1 MSAAKLLV
9 SNALIKLIQDDE
21 TTWQTKNIAAVTTTA
36 EEIPFTVSS
45 PIKPLIP
52 KEKGEW
58 GKTFLIYLIVA
69 TFGMVAFEKP
79 LTGMVLGFVAIVFH
93 RIYKKFHR
101 SGELAKWK
109 VSAQKTSLLYEEWD
123 RIRKMPGLIHSLII
137 TTTAGTHTMMQS
149 LDVRDIKAASDLIQ
163 SAMAGNLDEAKEI
176 EFSYKVRN
184 NKNMLELK
192 NIEFGKAEKKLL

>member
-45 PIKPLIP
+45 PVKPEIP

-58 GKTFLIYLIVA
+58 GKTFLIYLIVG
-69 TFGMVAFEKP
+69 TFGTVALEKP
-79 LTGMVLGFVAIVFH
+79 LTGMILGLVAIIAH
-93 RIYKKFHR
+93 RIYKKFQR
-101 SGELAKWK
+101 NEVLAKWK
-109 VSAQKTSLLYEEWD
+109 ISAQKTSLMYEEWD

-149 LDVRDIKAASDLIQ
+149 LNPEDIKAASDLIQ
-163 SAMAGNLDEAKEI
+163 NAMAGNLDEAKAI
-176 EFSYKVRN
+176 EFSYRVRN
-184 NKNMLELK
+184 NKNLLELK
-192 NIEFGKAEKKLL
+192 NIEFGKAEKKLI